1 MRILLFVGCITL
13 YFVLGGIMASIVLH
27 VTDCSFEE
35 NSTFA
40 TLMTVVWPA
49 LVFVV
54 FGAIG
59 ITIGDKIFDVIK
71 RSREKHSV

>member
-1 MRILLFVGCITL
+1 MKILIFIGCITL

-27 VTDCSFEE
+27 VNDYSFEE

-40 TLMTVVWPA
+40 MLMTVVWPA
-49 LVFVV
+49 AVLIL

-71 RSREKHSV
+71 HSREKHSV